1 MNAPDAEVMVVGGGP
16 AGAATAAL
24 LARSGR
30 DVLLLEKDASPREK
44 PCGEYYS
51 PGVVDALARL
61 GALEAVA
68 AEEHVWLVGMRVGT
82 GRAGFLLSYPDEDR
96 DRKALGIRRHVL
108 DRVLLEQARACGV
121 RVREDVRVLGAEVE
135 GDRVVGVRARRAGR
149 GRGAEEVLRS
159 RFVVAAD
166 GRRSAISRSLGLD
179 APVRWPRRMGL
190 ATHYAGE
197 FGELGPFG
205 EMHVG
210 RGLYCGL
217 GPVGG
222 GLVSVGLVGALG
234 AKPAGEPTEWFFE
247 RRLAGLPGAARA
259 LGGAERVGPV
269 RGIGPMARRV
279 SRLAGAGYLLVGD
292 AAGFLDPFTGEG
304 VSRALRG
311 AELAA
316 EAVERAL
323 GRGDGLPEG
332 YEGAR
337 RAAFADKER
346 LVRLIQLSIGS
357 PRFFGYVADHL
368 DRRTRRAVTMK
379 GVLGDYRPAAEALR
393 PRYLWSLLRP

>member
-1 MNAPDAEVMVVGGGP
+1 MSTLDAEVLVVGGGP

-30 DVLLLEKDASPREK
+30 DVLLLEKASFPREK

-51 PGVVDALARL
+51 PGVVDALGRL
-61 GALEAVA
+61 GVLEAVA
-68 AEEHVWLVGMRVGT
+68 AEEHAWLVGMRVGT
-82 GRAGFLLSYPDEDR
+82 ERGGFLLSYPDG
-96 DRKALGIRRHVL
+96 DRKRRALGIRRHIL
-108 DRVLLEQARACGV
+108 DRVLLDHARTCGV
-121 RVREDVRVLGAEVE
+121 RVREKMRVLGAAVDD
-135 GDRVVGVRARRAGR
+135 GRVIGVRETDQGR
-149 GRGAEEVLRS
+149 NGEAVLRS

-166 GRRSAISRSLGLD
+166 GRRSAITRSLGLD
-179 APVRWPRRMGL
+179 TSMRWPRRLGL
-190 ATHYAGE
+190 ATHYTGDS
-197 FGELGPFG
+197 ELGPFG

-210 RGLYCGL
+210 PGLYCGL
-217 GPVGG
+217 APVGG

-234 AKPAGEPTEWFFE
+234 AKPAGEPTERFFE
-247 RRLAGLPGAARA
+247 RMLAKLPGVARA

-279 SRLAGAGYLLVGD
+279 HRVAGPGYLLVGD

-316 EAVERAL
+316 EAIERAL
-323 GRGDGLPEG
+323 RADSDIPVG
-332 YEGAR
+332 YERAR
-337 RAAFADKER
+337 REAFEDKER
-346 LVRLIQLSIGS
+346 LCKIIQLFLDS
-357 PRFFGYVADHL
+357 PHFFGYVAKRLAERPHPADI
-368 DRRTRRAVTMK
+368 MK

-393 PRYLWSLLRP
+393 PGYLWSLLRP